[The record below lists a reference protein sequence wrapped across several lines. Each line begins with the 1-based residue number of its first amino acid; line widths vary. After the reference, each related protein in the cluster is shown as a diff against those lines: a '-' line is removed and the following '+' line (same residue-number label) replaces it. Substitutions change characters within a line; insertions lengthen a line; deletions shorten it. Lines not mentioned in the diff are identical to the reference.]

1 MKIHLIWDL
10 DGTLVNSEPE
20 ILMTIRQALTTVGLS
35 VADAKAPLRIG
46 PPLPTMLRTAF
57 GEEQLPEERLTA
69 VIKAFRQIYDA
80 SDFEATVPF
89 EGIDAIIHDTT
100 YVHHVITNKPLFAT
114 SRIIEKKG
122 WRGLIKDVLSPDSLE
137 VEPGRRFNKQE
148 MFLAFRSMYPDV
160 RVVAIGDMAKDAE
173 SAKAIGIPA
182 IGVLWGTGTRVE
194 LEQAGC
200 EAIVSN
206 TDELK
211 SVLKYYCIIM

>member
-20 ILMTIRQALTTVGLS
+20 ILMTIRQALSTVGLS
-35 VADAKAPLRIG
+35 VADAKVPLRIG
-46 PPLPTMLRTAF
+46 PPLPTMLRTSF

-89 EGIDAIIHDTT
+89 EGIDALIHDTS

-122 WRGLIKDVLSPDSLE
+122 WGSLIREVLTPDALVETVGHSLTKPE
-137 VEPGRRFNKQE
+137 LFET
-148 MFLAFRSMYPDV
+148 FRSTYPEV
-160 RVVAIGDMAKDAE
+160 RAVGIGDMANDAIC
-173 SAKAIGIPA
+173 AKAVGLPA
-182 IGVLWGTGTRVE
+182 IGVLWGTGTREE
-194 LEQAGC
+194 LQTAGC
-200 EAIVSN
+200 EAIVSSVH
-206 TDELK
+206 ELQE
-211 SVLKYYCIIM
+211 SIQTILS